1 MNILKITIGVSILLG
16 ILSGCGYKAI
26 YSIKNQES
34 FEKIYISKI
43 EVSGDRIINQ
53 TITNNLLF
61 LTKKKDD
68 EIDKKFILQIKNSL
82 VKEIN
87 VKNSKGEATI
97 YSLQLTTNIKLI
109 KNNILSGQRTF
120 NEEFTYNNNESIF
133 ELEQYERT
141 IKNNLATQVTNEIL
155 KYLISKDN

>member
-1 MNILKITIGVSILLG
+1 MNILKITVGVSILLG
-16 ILSGCGYKAI
+16 ILSGCGYEAI
-26 YSIKNQES
+26 YSIKNQKS

-53 TITNNLLF
+53 AITNNLLF
-61 LTKKKDD
+61 LTKKEDD

-82 VKEIN
+82 IKEIN
-87 VKNSKGEATI
+87 AKNSKGEATI
-97 YSLQLTTNIKLI
+97 YSLRLTTNIKLI
-109 KNNILSGQRTF
+109 KNNIISGQRTF
-120 NEEFTYNNNESIF
+120 NEEFTYNNNENIF
-133 ELEQYERT
+133 ELGQYERT

>member
-1 MNILKITIGVSILLG
+1 MNILKITISIFILLS

-34 FEKIYISKI
+34 FEKIHISEI
-43 EVSGDRIINQ
+43 NVSGDRLIKQ
-53 TITNNLLF
+53 TMTNNLLF
-61 LTKKKDD
+61 LTKKDDD
-68 EIDKKFILQIKNSL
+68 EIDKKIILLIENSI
-82 VKEIN
+82 VKKIN
-87 VKNSKGEATI
+87 AKNSKGEATI

-120 NEEFTYNNNESIF
+120 NEEFTYNNNENIF

-141 IKNNLATQVTNEIL
+141 IKNNLAAQVTNKIL
-155 KYLISKDN
+155 KYLISKDS

>member
-1 MNILKITIGVSILLG
+1 MNILKITVGVSILLG
-16 ILSGCGYKAI
+16 ILSGCGYEAI
-26 YSIKNQES
+26 YSIKNQKS

-53 TITNNLLF
+53 AITNNLLF
-61 LTKKKDD
+61 LTKKDDD

-82 VKEIN
+82 IKEIN
-87 VKNSKGEATI
+87 AKNSKGEATI
-97 YSLQLTTNIKLI
+97 YSLRLSTNIKLI
-109 KNNILSGQRTF
+109 KNNIISGQRTF
-120 NEEFTYNNNESIF
+120 NEEFTYNNNENIF
-133 ELEQYERT
+133 ELGQYERT